1 MQNMKVSK
9 DIFFE
14 CQAKL
19 DRIAFTQTEEWYK
32 SCGYEK
38 NYQVDFFVNDVHN
51 VKIACW
57 GVITTSK
64 LLGRKLILNG
74 ISSNKNLSEKEY
86 NHFFS
91 SLLDVGYDIID
102 ISDIDEYNVDFEVGI
117 RRAGFT
123 RPIGISLCPLSIIV
137 DIEEKKYSFHRNW
150 RRQVQKSKDAG
161 DQFMVVTNPSM
172 RDLEKFVSLFNALK
186 KRKSLKFSLS
196 KEELAELFKSDKY
209 KLFFVKNKD
218 GKEVCG
224 RIEFIHKGLVYD
236 VYAANSNEA
245 LASGAVYHIQEEIFN
260 SCSDM
265 GGVYFDYGR
274 VSPSADHMD
283 NIYVSKSY
291 SGGHVVQYNGQ
302 WHYAASKFKDA
313 LYSFYRYGMR
323 KTKNY

>member
-1 MQNMKVSK
+1 MKVNK

-14 CQAKL
+14 CLSKL
-19 DRIAFTQTEEWYK
+19 DKVAFTQTQEWLN
-32 SCGYEK
+32 SCRYDQ
-38 NYQVDFFVNDVHN
+38 NSQIDYFVNDVHN

-57 GVITTSK
+57 GVITHPK
-64 LLGRKLILNG
+64 FLGRKLNING

-86 NHFFS
+86 KLFFRS
-91 SLLDVGYDIID
+91 ILEEGYDMID
-102 ISDIDEYNVDFEVGI
+102 ISDIDEYDVNFEVGI

-123 RPIGISLCPLSIIV
+123 RPFGINLCPLSIIV
-137 DIEEKKYSFHRNW
+137 DIEEKKYSFSRNW

-161 DQFMVVTNPSM
+161 DQFVVVQNPSM
-172 RDLEKFVSLFNALK
+172 ADLDKFVHLFNALK
-186 KRKSLKFSLS
+186 SRKSLQFSLS
-196 KEELAELFKSDKY
+196 KDDLVELFKSDKY

-218 GKEVCG
+218 GEAVCG
-224 RIEFIHKGLVYD
+224 RIEFIHNGLVYD

-265 GGVYFDYGR
+265 GGRTFDYGR

-302 WHYAASKFKDA
+302 WHYAVSKLKDT
-313 LYSFYRYGMR
+313 LYSFYRYGIR
-323 KTKNY
+323 KARNY